1 MIYLGY
7 LFISYW
13 IITDCVILFVLI
25 RDWKETKEDLTTA
38 LGLIIIGPLFIGL
51 YLVWEIIIEPIF
63 NHTIWIKKTK
73 QRIENDVVDAL
84 PKTLKNYNEYF
95 EKN

>member
-1 MIYLGY
+1 MIYLAY
-7 LFISYW
+7 LFIAYW

-38 LGLIIIGPLFIGL
+38 SGLIIIGPLFIGL

-84 PKTLKNYNEYF
+84 PKALKNYNEYF
-95 EKN
+95 EKK